1 MKTNSGSF
9 RRKGFLARLRKDQS
23 GNVIA
28 LLAAAVVPAIGI
40 VGGAVDMSRI
50 FMARTS
56 LQAACDAGSLMGRRV
71 MGTSVNYSSAANDK
85 ANQMFD
91 ANFRNGYM
99 GTTNRVR
106 TFTHDAGTI
115 SGEASVLVPMSL
127 MSVFGI
133 ENKLVEVS
141 CEAEMRI
148 PASDIMFVL
157 DTTGSMNC
165 APGDTVD
172 GAGGTT
178 VCTNNGG
185 VEKSDARIK
194 SLRKASSCF
203 YEALA
208 KQNITAYSAADCG
221 ETTNPQG
228 ATTDV
233 RLRFG
238 FVPYSVNVNV
248 GKLLPL
254 NYMADQWDYQS
265 RDAVFETAS
274 DPNAYDSQYG
284 SESAYSQVGSPSNS
298 AGSNVGWTD
307 LTQNLAHTNGQT
319 YSYLSQR
326 STCVTVPGE
335 TRTTNGGYTFVSQ
348 SPTSPAYPDAAITK
362 NYQRVDTTATYSYAY
377 RSYTNN
383 KKNYCQLQFQ
393 RTNTQNLTRNFTTTT
408 PITWTFNPVFKYWD
422 YKKKT
427 FNVSGLKNSA
437 NNSWRS
443 SLTMRV
449 GNSGT
454 DATVNWSGCVEERKT
469 ARVMDSDPSDNWNPI
484 PTAALDMDIESAPTS
499 DPDTKWG
506 PILGGAVFTRSK
518 QNPIT
523 GDNESTT
530 DTFQTTS
537 NSTNTWHS
545 FGGNNYD
552 VGGVTAYC
560 PTAAKLYSE
569 MDASAF
575 STYMSGLVTGGNT
588 YHDIG
593 LLWGARLMAPDGIF
607 KSVTSDTNAWVER
620 HMIFMTDGDTS
631 ANGGDYSAHGVNW
644 WDRRQND
651 GTSAPSD
658 TFIEANINA
667 RTQALCRWVR
677 NENITLWVVS
687 FGAGVST
694 DTKAAL
700 QACATPDRYFEAT
713 NTAGLV
719 TDFKKIANS
728 ISALRLTQ

>member
-71 MGTSVNYSSAANDK
+71 MGNSTWSANGNANTKAVELFDSNYRD
-85 ANQMFD
+85 
-91 ANFRNGYM
+91 GYI

-106 TFTHDAGTI
+106 TFTENAGTVT
-115 SGEASVLVPMSL
+115 GEASVRVPMTL

-133 ENKLVEVS
+133 ENKLIEVT

-165 APGDTVD
+165 PENGSSCNGYGSTEAPN
-172 GAGGTT
+172 A
-178 VCTNNGG
+178 
-185 VEKSDARIK
+185 KIK
-194 SLRKASSCF
+194 GLRKASSCF

-208 KQNITAYSAADCG
+208 KQNITTYSPADCG
-221 ETTNPQG
+221 ETTNPVG

-254 NYMADQWDYQS
+254 NYVADQWAYQS
-265 RDAVFETAS
+265 REAVMELAG
-274 DPNAYDSQYG
+274 DPDAYDPTYG
-284 SESAYSQVGSPSNS
+284 TESAYAPSGVPTNS
-298 AGSNVGWTD
+298 AGSNVNWTD
-307 LTQNLAHTNGQT
+307 LSQNLAHSNGQS
-319 YSYLSQR
+319 YAYLSQR
-326 STCVTVPGE
+326 TTCVTVPGE
-335 TRTTNGGYTFVSQ
+335 TRSITGAYNYLSQ
-348 SPTSPAYPDAAITK
+348 TPATPTYPAASITR
-362 NYQRVDTTATYSYAY
+362 NHRRIDTSASYSYRY
-377 RSYTNN
+377 RSYKQG
-383 KKNYCQLQFQ
+383 KKNYCQLQYQ
-393 RTNTQNLTRNFTTTT
+393 TTNTQNTTRNFTTTV
-408 PITWTFNPVFKYWD
+408 PITWAFNPGFDYWD
-422 YKKKT
+422 YKKTT
-427 FNVSGLKNSA
+427 FNVSTLKNTA
-437 NNSWRS
+437 NNSWRN
-443 SLTMRV
+443 SLSLKL

-454 DATVNWSGCVEERKT
+454 NATINWNGCIEERKT
-469 ARVMDSDPSDNWNPI
+469 ARINDSDPSDNWDPI
-484 PTAALDMDIESAPTS
+484 PTSALDMDIELEPTS
-499 DPDTKWG
+499 DPDTQWG
-506 PILGGAVFTRSK
+506 PLLSGVIYTRDIADGSG
-518 QNPIT
+518 NAAR
-523 GDNESTT
+523 TT
-530 DTFQTTS
+530 NSFRTS
-537 NSTNTWHS
+537 SNATNVWHS
-545 FGGNNYD
+545 YGGNSYD
-552 VGGVTAYC
+552 VDTLGESC
-560 PTAAKLYSE
+560 PTQAKLYAE

-575 STYMSGLVTGGNT
+575 STYLSSLQTGGNT

-593 LLWGARLMAPDGIF
+593 LLWGARLMAPEGIF

-620 HMIFMTDGDTS
+620 HMIFMTDGDTQADL
-631 ANGGDYSAHGVNW
+631 ANYSAHGVHW

-658 TFIEANINA
+658 AFIEANINA

-677 NENITLWVVS
+677 NENITLWVVA
-687 FGAGVST
+687 FGQGLST
-694 DTKAAL
+694 DAKTAL
-700 QACATPDRYFEAT
+700 ENCASPGRYFEADD
-713 NTAGLV
+713 TAGLV
-719 TDFKKIANS
+719 TEFKKIANS